1 LVGLG
6 EENGKCASVG
16 CSVMESRFDVGLLLE
31 EPAGRVHVWR
41 KWSFNTSD
49 VKSSIVE
56 VSHNNVELGSTTP
69 CLRHQPEAHVSKI
82 RVVRIGTQSVIFKQ
96 DTY

>member
-1 LVGLG
+1 
-6 EENGKCASVG
+6 
-16 CSVMESRFDVGLLLE
+16 MESRFDVGLLLE

-82 RVVRIGTQSVIFKQ
+82 RVVRFLSRILIDRRITGPTPNSANLSLSRGS
-96 DTY
+96 